1 MRLLSL
7 VVLGSTL
14 LFGPAHGPNPVRH
27 ETAAERLH
35 RKGVHCMEVLERR
48 ECAITNFEELLEERT
63 NQRELVTD
71 GLLRL
76 ITLYQK
82 EGRNADVPDLLRM
95 FWDVGMKRG
104 SAGHVPHT
112 TRYFPSE
119 MNILVNLDPPRIVGS
134 PIMKRL
140 GADARDLVFT
150 CDEARRNDIRERQRW
165 RRAAKKAAAQGKS
178 TWEVVYAERDRERE
192 RREKYERRSG
202 GPDRSGPEPGPTGP
216 IFLHAACPVA
226 QALGQDDLLGWTRM
240 TGAMN
245 HQNASLSV
253 AVAEIPGL
261 AQRLEAAVAAGRLV
275 PDGVERWKI
284 PGFAYAGAD
293 VVLARLDA
301 EELLVAPPG
310 LAEGI
315 IAARHKRR
323 RQINRELLGLVD
335 EVPRD
340 TGFFM
345 VMNQAAM
352 RELGFAS
359 LKRTSRGM
367 LEALLPRPKGL
378 QVAAVF
384 AEHAAVFTRVPTD
397 NPVKARM
404 LASLANT
411 LLVRSAEGDADA
423 AKWLAGLDIAESHD
437 RRALLASYLAS
448 TRQLE
453 ELMFGG

>member
-1 MRLLSL
+1 MQPLSALALASALL
-7 VVLGSTL
+7 VA
-14 LFGPAHGPNPVRH
+14 PAHGPVTPGVRH
-27 ETAAERLH
+27 ETAAEALH

-48 ECAITNFEELLEERT
+48 GCAIDNFEELLDERT
-63 NQRELVTD
+63 TERELVTD

-76 ITLYQK
+76 ITLYEK
-82 EGRNADVPDLLRM
+82 EGRSEDVPDLLRM

-104 SAGHVPHT
+104 SSGHVPHT

-119 MNILVNLDPPRIVGS
+119 MNILVNLDPPRIVDS

-140 GADARDLVFT
+140 GADARDIVFT
-150 CDEARRNDIRERQRW
+150 CDEGRRHDIREKRRW
-165 RRAAKKAAAQGKS
+165 RRAKREAAASGKA
-178 TWEVVYAERDRERE
+178 TWEVVYAERERERE
-192 RREKYERRSG
+192 RRDKYERRS
-202 GPDRSGPEPGPTGP
+202 RGPEQPGP

-226 QALGQDDLLGWTRM
+226 AALGQDDLLGWTRM

-245 HQNASLSV
+245 HQDASQSV

-261 AQRLEAAVAAGRLV
+261 AQRLDDAVAAGRLV
-275 PDGVERWKI
+275 PDGVERWRI
-284 PGFAYAGAD
+284 PGFRYAGGD
-293 VVLARLDA
+293 VVLARVDA
-301 EELLVAPPG
+301 EELLVAPTA

-315 IAARHKRR
+315 ITARNKRR
-323 RQINRELLGLVD
+323 RQMNRELLGLVD
-335 EVPRD
+335 QVPRD

-352 RELGFAS
+352 RELGFSS
-359 LKRTSRGM
+359 LKRSARGM

-384 AEHAAVFTRVPTD
+384 ADHAAIFTRVPTD

-404 LASLANT
+404 LASMANT
-411 LLVRSAEGDADA
+411 LLVRSAEGDAEA
-423 AKWLAGLDIAESHD
+423 AQWLSGLDIAESHD

-448 TRQLE
+448 TGQLE
-453 ELMFGG
+453 KLMFGG